1 MKAVIHKLSPNA
13 AEMIRAD
20 HTRVLATFHRYDID
34 ASPSLRQ
41 ALVNSICLSL
51 EVHAQ
56 IEEEIFYPALR
67 EAKSTLVGEFE
78 REHAEMR
85 SLIAALRGM
94 QAADPQYDQTFMELM
109 RAVMH
114 HVADEETMLLP
125 NAESL
130 MGSERL
136 GELGG
141 RMMARRVGLTVPR
154 AGEIAR
160 SAARANPTNAALV
173 AMGALIAGMYV
184 FRQARRRHA

>member
-1 MKAVIHKLSPNA
+1 MKAVIHKLSPSA
-13 AEMIRAD
+13 TEMIRAD

-34 ASPSLRQ
+34 ASPTVKQ
-41 ALVNSICLSL
+41 ALVSSICMSL

-85 SLIAALRGM
+85 NLIATLRRM
-94 QAADPQYDQTFMELM
+94 QASEAQFDPTFMELM

-141 RMMARRVGLTVPR
+141 RMMARRVALSVPR
-154 AGEIAR
+154 AGEMAR

-173 AMGALIAGMYV
+173 AMGALLAGMYV
-184 FRQARRRHA
+184 LKQARRRRA

>member
-1 MKAVIHKLSPNA
+1 MKAFSHKLSPNA

-85 SLIAALRGM
+85 SLIAALRRM

-141 RMMARRVGLTVPR
+141 RMMARRVALTVPR
-154 AGEIAR
+154 AGEMAR